1 MAVSTGFRHRK
12 PGPEAWTMK
21 YVEKNIRH
29 EEGSVL
35 EPCIRRCPDDET
47 TTRAMEPRNG
57 FILENWEILRTSHGG
72 IGTPLLSS
80 YPCDIF
86 DAQVDILQSYRD

>member
-1 MAVSTGFRHRK
+1 M
-12 PGPEAWTMK
+12 M
-21 YVEKNIRH
+21 
-29 EEGSVL
+29 
-35 EPCIRRCPDDET
+35 EPPHIW
-47 TTRAMEPRNG
+47 AMETRNG